1 MSADSVEPS
10 PTDAPAGTSD
20 PGVLAAFLR
29 QRRGEGRLRLLLDY
43 DGTLVPIAA
52 TPELA
57 VPDEALVAL
66 LARLAGSPDLDV
78 ALVSG
83 RPRATL
89 EWWFGGLPLSLWAD
103 HGYWY
108 RARPGAPWRP
118 ALPESHA
125 WMDSLRPILDRF
137 VAETPGA
144 RLEPKA
150 ASIAWHYRGADPDLG
165 AQQAAALTAVLR
177 GLEPR
182 EPVHVLLGKK
192 VIEVR
197 RAGISKALVAELL
210 IREGLAPGRI
220 VAIGDDRTDE
230 ELFAA
235 LPVGAVTIAVGPDI
249 ERAAFRLDDPADV
262 RQLLNAL

>member
-1 MSADSVEPS
+1 M
-10 PTDAPAGTSD
+10 
-20 PGVLAAFLR
+20 AALLK
-29 QRRGEGRLRLLLDY
+29 QRRDQGRLRLLLDY

-57 VPDEALVAL
+57 VPDDELVAL
-66 LARLAGSPDLDV
+66 LSRLADARDLDV

-89 EWWFGGLPLSLWAD
+89 EWWFGGLPVALWAD

-108 RARPGAPWRP
+108 RARPGAAWRP
-118 ALPESHA
+118 ALPESHG
-125 WMDSLRPILDRF
+125 WMDALRPILDRF
-137 VAETPGA
+137 IADTPGA

-150 ASIAWHYRGADPDLG
+150 ASIAWHYRNADPVLG
-165 AQQAAALTAVLR
+165 PRQAEALTRVLH
-177 GLEPR
+177 EIEAR
-182 EPVHVLLGKK
+182 EPVHVLLGKM
-192 VIEVR
+192 VVEVR
-197 RAGISKALVAELL
+197 RAGITKALVAELL
-210 IREGLAPGRI
+210 IREGLAPGGI

-249 ERAAFRLDDPADV
+249 GRATYRLRDPADV
-262 RQLLNAL
+262 RQLLSGL